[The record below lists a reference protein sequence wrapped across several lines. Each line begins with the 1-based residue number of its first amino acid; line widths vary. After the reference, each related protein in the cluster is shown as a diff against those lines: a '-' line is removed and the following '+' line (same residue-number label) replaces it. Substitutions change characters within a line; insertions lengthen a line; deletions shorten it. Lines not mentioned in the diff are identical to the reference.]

1 MSKTIKSFNFHQDAG
16 HGWLCVK
23 RKALEDADLLNQVSD
38 YSYQRGESVYLEED
52 CDMGIWIKHLES
64 NGIQYTLKYKHA
76 KNDHPSPIRNYDGFS
91 KNH

>member
-38 YSYQRGESVYLEED
+38 YSYQRGETVYLEED
-52 CDMGIWIKHLES
+52 SDMGIWVKHLKA
-64 NGIQYTLKYKHA
+64 NGIQYALKYKHA
-76 KNDHPSPIRNYDGFS
+76 KNDYPSPIRNYDGFS
-91 KNH
+91 ITH